1 MRTRAHRFVTG
12 LALAAAVC
20 LLASPGGAGEKDK
33 VWKPLL
39 PAEAYQQLLKRA
51 TKNIEEA
58 LRDNPNEDAIKR
70 AQFNA
75 LMIAAYSRST
85 RDGGG
90 VDGLSV
96 RQFAL
101 QMVKWIPLA
110 GKRSDARRM
119 ANAIERGLI
128 KGGKG
133 LKETLTDPRQAIAE
147 LGDVME
153 HFKTQKKGGEGIH
166 PALQSNIRLKGAL
179 NGIEEKLRALAMRK
193 LSDDNL
199 KKEADE
205 LALLGYRAAV
215 VGELTY
221 FYTPKKNAKEWQE
234 LSLEMRDAGVALADA
249 AKKQD
254 GEAVLKASNNLNSSC
269 NRCHSEF
276 RK

>member
-1 MRTRAHRFVTG
+1 MRTHARRFVAG

-20 LLASPGGAGEKDK
+20 LLAGPGGAGEKDQ
-33 VWKPLL
+33 VWKPFL
-39 PAEAYQQLLKRA
+39 PADAYKELVKRA
-51 TKNIEEA
+51 AKNIGEALAGSPNEEA
-58 LRDNPNEDAIKR
+58 LKR

-75 LMIAAYSRST
+75 LMIAAYTKSTATTPDVQAVQNASRSMVQGIRT
-85 RDGGG
+85 KGGLD
-90 VDGLSV
+90 VV
-96 RQFAL
+96 RQMAKAIGAGEMKGHGVGKEPSFDP
-101 QMVKWIPLA
+101 KDSLA
-110 GKRSDARRM
+110 D
-119 ANAIERGLI
+119 
-128 KGGKG
+128 
-133 LKETLTDPRQAIAE
+133 

-166 PALQSNIRLKGAL
+166 TALQSNIRLKGAL
-179 NGIEEKLRALAMRK
+179 NGIEEKLRALAMKK
-193 LSDDNL
+193 LSDANL

-215 VGELTY
+215 VGEVTY
-221 FYTPKKNAKEWQE
+221 FYPPKKNAKEWRE
-234 LSLEMRDAGVALADA
+234 LAVEMRDAGVALADA